1 MLHWRSN
8 QKTSDTVQRDIERAR
23 AVLPM
28 LRLKLDKE
36 GAAAARVSGEGVV
49 EVARALAH
57 ALGVPFDAALQCRS
71 LDADQLVAAIR
82 DLEAA
87 QECCRE
93 YANGTNAAARELATK
108 LTFGCEI
115 LTHLYRLRL
124 HASSAVDPAR
134 KEIEAL
140 AEIYAN
146 LTRVLSDVAQRPD
159 QEQGDRVPA
168 P

>member
-8 QKTSDTVQRDIERAR
+8 QKTADTVQRDIERAR

-36 GAAAARVSGEGVV
+36 GAAAARASGEGVV
-49 EVARALAH
+49 EVAQALAR
-57 ALGVPFDAALQCRS
+57 ALGVPFEVALPCRT
-71 LDADQLVAAIR
+71 LEADQLVAAIR

-93 YANGTNAAARELATK
+93 YADGTNAAARELATK
-108 LTFGCEI
+108 LRFGCEI

-124 HASSAVDPAR
+124 HALSTENPAR
-134 KEIEAL
+134 EEIEAL
-140 AEIYAN
+140 AETYAN
-146 LTRVLSDVAQRPD
+146 LTRVLSDIAQRPA
-159 QEQGDRVPA
+159 QE
-168 P
+168 